1 MADYDYNEDS
11 FEKDFE
17 EKPKKKK
24 RSVDM
29 LDIFSI
35 LLLLA
40 AACIGAYFLL
50 LFINPYTAL
59 NPLRPNT
66 PTPPIL
72 IPSAT
77 ITPLQLATLWTE
89 TPTIQPTITET
100 PRPTFTPI
108 PTETPVRLYTET
120 FTPTSEPATAT
131 PEMPFEAD
139 VQLIDSKIIHP
150 ETNCDWLGIG
160 GTVEDKNQSPML
172 GVVVRVQGILVGETI
187 DLMTV
192 SGVSQAYGKSGFEFV
207 LGGLP
212 LASDNT
218 LWIRVFDTAGL
229 PLSDQIF
236 FSTSGDCDKNL
247 VLIHFKQVR

>member
-11 FEKDFE
+11 FEEEFE
-17 EKPKKKK
+17 EKPKKKT

-29 LDIFSI
+29 LDIFSVFF
-35 LLLLA
+35 LLG
-40 AACIGAYFLL
+40 AACLGVYFLL
-50 LFINPYTAL
+50 IFINPYTAL

-66 PTPPIL
+66 PTPPII

-77 ITPLQLATLWTE
+77 ITPLQLSTPWTQ

-100 PRPTFTPI
+100 PRPTFTAI
-108 PTETPVRLYTET
+108 PTDTPVRLYTQT
-120 FTPTSEPATAT
+120 FTPEPPTATAT

-139 VQLIDSKIIHP
+139 VQLIDAKIIHP
-150 ETNCDWLGIG
+150 ETNCDWLGVG

-172 GVVVRVQGILVGETI
+172 GVVVRIQGVFVGETV

-207 LGGLP
+207 LGDLP
-212 LASDNT
+212 LPSENT

-247 VLIHFKQVR
+247 VLVHFKQVR